1 MSLNR
6 TEKKITLR
14 RLTYNGKDYL
24 VEKDGKLYENLHKYN
39 IYDNFLAMNGELY
52 KVGNLFI
59 SQNGRK
65 KIILDKK
72 APTIFSSAKSMIKNK
87 LDTINEKKY
96 LKNKLDTINEKKYL
110 EWAHGEFAPGGPGFN
125 RLVEKY
131 TKIPK
136 KIKSLSLKKKSN
148 SQKLSRKLKTI

>member
-6 TEKKITLR
+6 RAKKITLR
-14 RLTYNGKDYL
+14 RLTYNGKDYA
-24 VEKDGKLYENLHKYN
+24 VEKDGKLDGNLHIYN
-39 IYDNFLAMNGELY
+39 IYDKFLAMNGELY

-59 SQNGRK
+59 SQNGKK
-65 KIILDKK
+65 KIILDENNKL
-72 APTIFSSAKSMIKNK
+72 TTFSLAKSMI
-87 LDTINEKKY
+87 
-96 LKNKLDTINEKKYL
+96 KNKLDTINEKKYL

-131 TKIPK
+131 TNIPK

-148 SQKLSRKLKTI
+148 SRKLSRKLKTI

>member
-1 MSLNR
+1 MSSNR
-6 TEKKITLR
+6 STKKITLR
-14 RLTYNGKDYL
+14 RLTYNGKDYA
-24 VEKDGKLYENLHKYN
+24 VEKDGKLDGNLHKYN
-39 IYDNFLAMNGELY
+39 IYDKFLAINGELY
-52 KVGNLFI
+52 KVGDLFI

-72 APTIFSSAKSMIKNK
+72 KEPTIFSSAKSMIKNK
-87 LDTINEKKY
+87 LDTINK
-96 LKNKLDTINEKKYL
+96 KKYL

-131 TKIPK
+131 TNIPK

-148 SQKLSRKLKTI
+148 LRKLSRKLKTI